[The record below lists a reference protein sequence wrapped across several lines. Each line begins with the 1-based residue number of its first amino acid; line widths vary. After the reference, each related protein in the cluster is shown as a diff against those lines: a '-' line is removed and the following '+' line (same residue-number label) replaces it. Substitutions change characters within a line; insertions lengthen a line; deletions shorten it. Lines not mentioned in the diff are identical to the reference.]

1 MAYKKYY
8 ETIELERNG
17 YKVIARVFSQGTKY
31 GFRHVCT
38 YLKITDLQA
47 KRSLVDLCNT
57 NIVCRYYNRIWEPW
71 RFQSVLLKAVSI
83 LQPETYQFIK
93 EKILY

>member
-1 MAYKKYY
+1 MAYNIYY
-8 ETIELERNG
+8 E
-17 YKVIARVFSQGTKY
+17 KV
-31 GFRHVCT
+31 
-38 YLKITDLQA
+38 
-47 KRSLVDLCNT
+47 
-57 NIVCRYYNRIWEPW
+57 W